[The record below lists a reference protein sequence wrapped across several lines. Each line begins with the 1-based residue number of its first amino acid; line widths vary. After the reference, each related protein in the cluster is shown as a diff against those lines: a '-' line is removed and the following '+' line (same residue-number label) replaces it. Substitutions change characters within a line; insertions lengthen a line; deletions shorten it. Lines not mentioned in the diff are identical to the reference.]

1 MKDLVSQQAR
11 SYNISNGGVQFSV
24 ISYSDTATTDLAI
37 NRGTNLNAVKKALDQ
52 IKPSDR
58 ERHIERALRTVREK
72 IIYKR
77 DGIRDYVN
85 KVLVLLLV
93 GKNTP
98 SALQELMREAKSLNT
113 AGIDL
118 AIVGIGP
125 NVNEDEV
132 KVVAANPEDVVLV
145 KSADNILSA
154 SAPLSKSVA
163 ASVRASP
170 TVDLGFVIGATK
182 SSENFDIGKYI
193 IKSIVRRLEVASDK
207 ARIGLV
213 VYGPDSRIILQLNTA
228 TDRTSVIRA
237 VDNLKY
243 PGQGNSLRR
252 ALESMKTVLHGRIS
266 QDRKGIPKTAIVF
279 LDAGVDR
286 STRVA
291 AEELARRGV
300 NVIGIAVGDK
310 TNLESAKD
318 VSSKGVNAIR
328 ITGKKDVIETAENA
342 FQRLRSGEVTFLLY
356 RDTVESDVCIYVY
369 FCHNIK

>member
-1 MKDLVSQQAR
+1 MIDTSKGVTGQILDKMKDLVLQQAH
-11 SYNISNGGVQFSV
+11 SYNVSNGGVQLSV
-24 ISYSDTATTDLAI
+24 VSYSDTATTDLPI
-37 NRGTNLNAVKKALDQ
+37 NRGTDLNAVKRALDQ

-58 ERHIERALRTVREK
+58 ERHIERALRTVREN

-77 DGIRDYVN
+77 DGIRDTAN
-85 KVLVLLLV
+85 KVLVLLLA
-93 GKNTP
+93 GRNTP
-98 SALQELMREAKSLNT
+98 SALQELIREAKSLNT

-132 KVVAANPEDVVLV
+132 EVVATNPENVVLV

-163 ASVRASP
+163 TSVRASP
-170 TVDLGFVIGATK
+170 TADLGFVIGATK
-182 SSENFDIGKYI
+182 SSKNFDIGKDI

-228 TDRTSVIRA
+228 TDRGSVIRA

-243 PGQGNSLRR
+243 PGQGNTLRR

-266 QDRKGIPKTAIVF
+266 QERKGIPKTAIVF
-279 LDAGVDR
+279 LDTGVER
-286 STRVA
+286 LTRVA

-318 VSSKGVNAIR
+318 VSGRGVDAIKV
-328 ITGKKDVIETAENA
+328 TGKKGVIEAAENA
-342 FQRLRSGEVTFLLY
+342 FKRLRSGEIRFLF
-356 RDTVESDVCIYVY
+356 IGMP
-369 FCHNIK
+369 

>member
-1 MKDLVSQQAR
+1 MIDTSRGVTGQILDKMKDLVSQQAR

-24 ISYSDTATTDLAI
+24 ISYSDTATTDLPI
-37 NRGTNLNAVKKALDQ
+37 NRGTDLNAVKKALNL

-58 ERHIERALRTVREK
+58 ERHIQRALRTVREN

-77 DGIRDYVN
+77 DGVRDNVN
-85 KVLVLLLV
+85 KVLVLLLA

-98 SALQELMREAKSLNT
+98 SALQELIREAKSLNT
-113 AGIDL
+113 AEIDV

-125 NVNEDEV
+125 NVKEDEV

-182 SSENFDIGKYI
+182 SSENFDIGKDI
-193 IKSIVRRLEVASDK
+193 IKSIVRKLEVASDK

-252 ALESMKTVLHGRIS
+252 ALESMKTVLRGRIS
-266 QDRKGIPKTAIVF
+266 QERKGIPKTAIVF

-286 STRVA
+286 STRVD
-291 AEELARRGV
+291 AEDLARRGV

-328 ITGKKDVIETAENA
+328 VTGKKDVIETAENA
-342 FQRLRSGEVTFLLY
+342 FKRLRSGEITFLDY
-356 RDTVESDVCIYVY
+356 
-369 FCHNIK
+369 